1 MTKEIDKPTYQL
13 NPLIE
18 AKKDFDVIE
27 NRLFYL
33 GLQDINPHLSENDKF
48 YDKQFPDTV
57 ITPAELIKIFGH
69 GQYIKEVDKAT
80 DRLIGRYISIRY
92 ADGFEKYTIFQHIK
106 YKVNKGLFIKFS
118 EDMKPFILEIYE
130 NYKKYGFT
138 KIDMKQIFV
147 LGSSYAMRLLELL
160 LQYRG
165 KAKNEII
172 EREISVDDLRY
183 KLNVPENA
191 YKTMSNLRSRVL
203 DLPIQ
208 DINKNTRYI
217 ITYETVKKGRSVSG
231 FRFRCNCSKVVPDDD
246 YTDTIDTPDIPKE
259 SSKTPK
265 IKESPALPEVAKEE
279 DRKEQEILNKMVGY
293 HFPLR
298 LINALI
304 DTCGGV
310 DELTR
315 RLEYGEKRAQKDME
329 KGKKIKSI
337 AGYLRKAIEEN
348 WLGLKKDEEK
358 AQERELDSA
367 KTNAEWELWV
377 KNNFTGESVPDVP
390 EKPFDTNDQMQK
402 IAVNV
407 IKKDI
412 QDRKLSF
419 STKRWLRERGLTV
432 KRFVELYMQIEGN

>member
-1 MTKEIDKPTYQL
+1 MAKDIDNIPTFQL

-18 AKKDFDVIE
+18 AQKDFDVME
-27 NRLFYL
+27 TRLFYL
-33 GLQDINPHLSENDKF
+33 GLQDVNPHLTENDKF
-48 YDKQFPDTV
+48 FDEQFPDTV

-80 DRLIGRYISIRY
+80 DRLIGRYISIRF

-106 YKVNKGLFIKFS
+106 YKENKGLFIKFN
-118 EDMKPFILEIYE
+118 EDMRPFILEIYE

-138 KIDMKQIFV
+138 KIDMKQIFI

-183 KLNVPENA
+183 KLNVPESA
-191 YKTMSNLRSRVL
+191 YKTMSNFRSRVL

-231 FRFRCNCSKVVPDDD
+231 FKFVCNCSGVIKDNE
-246 YTDTIDTPDIPKE
+246 YLETIEANEIKEIQAPKKE
-259 SSKTPK
+259 S
-265 IKESPALPEVAKEE
+265 EE
-279 DRKEQEILNKMVGY
+279 KKDKAEQQLLNKMVNY
-293 HFPLR
+293 HFSLK
-298 LINALI
+298 LINMLM

-310 DELTR
+310 DELAR
-315 RLEYGEKRAQKDME
+315 RLEYGEKRVKEDRE
-329 KGKKIKSI
+329 KGKVIKSI
-337 AGYLRKAIEEN
+337 SGYLRKAIEEN